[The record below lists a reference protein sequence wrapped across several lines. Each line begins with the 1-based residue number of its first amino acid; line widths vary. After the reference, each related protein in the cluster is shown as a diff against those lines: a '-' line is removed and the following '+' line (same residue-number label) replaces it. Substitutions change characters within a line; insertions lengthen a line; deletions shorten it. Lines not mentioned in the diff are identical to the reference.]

1 VTTDLDSILSGG
13 GAAAPAPE
21 TTEPTSPTPDA
32 DLPQPNSVAVPEG
45 EAEPQGDERGMVPLA
60 ALQESRGKVK
70 RYTEQVADF
79 ERRLK
84 ESNEHAERR
93 FNDLIAR
100 LQPQQ
105 QQPQQPQEEP
115 DFWADPKA
123 AIQSWLAP
131 VVGQLQSS
139 TEQRFDVV
147 TRSLAEQHLGADK
160 VKAAEDAFVNAAKAG
175 QVDQSD
181 WLRVK
186 DAPNRYAAAV
196 KWHND
201 QAIKAELQ
209 QAGGDLGSLREKIK
223 AEILAELETQQ
234 GTGTA
239 PAPANN
245 GAAPRP
251 VMPTN
256 LASARNVGVRSGP
269 AWGGPRPLAD
279 IFSRK

>member
-1 VTTDLDSILSGG
+1 VTTDLDSILPG
-13 GAAAPAPE
+13 GAVAPE
-21 TTEPTSPTPDA
+21 PEVTPEVKTAEAPQAEP
-32 DLPQPNSVAVPEG
+32 QQPEG
-45 EAEPQGDERGMVPLA
+45 EAEPQVDERGMVPLA

-70 RYTEQVADF
+70 RYTEQVAAF
-79 ERRLK
+79 EQRLK
-84 ESNEHAERR
+84 ESNEQAERR
-93 FNDLIAR
+93 FNDLVAR

-160 VKAAEDAFVNAAKAG
+160 VKAAEDAFVNAVKAG
-175 QVDQSD
+175 QVDVSD
-181 WLRVK
+181 YNRVR

-196 KWHND
+196 KWHQD

-223 AEILAELETQQ
+223 AEILAELNQ
-234 GTGTA
+234 GDNNTA
-239 PAPANN
+239 PATN

-269 AWGGPRPLAD
+269 AWNGPLPLAD

>member
-1 VTTDLDSILSGG
+1 VTTDLDSILPG
-13 GAAAPAPE
+13 GAVAPE
-21 TTEPTSPTPDA
+21 PEVTPEVKTAEAPQAEP
-32 DLPQPNSVAVPEG
+32 QQPEG
-45 EAEPQGDERGMVPLA
+45 EAEPQVDERGMVPLA

-70 RYTEQVADF
+70 RYTEQVAAF
-79 ERRLK
+79 EQRLK
-84 ESNEHAERR
+84 ESNEQAERR
-93 FNDLIAR
+93 FNDLVAR

-160 VKAAEDAFVNAAKAG
+160 VKAAEDAFVNAVKAG
-175 QVDQSD
+175 QVDVSD
-181 WLRVK
+181 YNRVR

-196 KWHND
+196 KWHQD

-209 QAGGDLGSLREKIK
+209 QAGGD
-223 AEILAELETQQ
+223 
-234 GTGTA
+234 
-239 PAPANN
+239 P
-245 GAAPRP
+245 
-251 VMPTN
+251 
-256 LASARNVGVRSGP
+256 GP
-269 AWGGPRPLAD
+269 AWNGPLPVAD

>member
-1 VTTDLDSILSGG
+1 MTDLDSILSGQ

-21 TTEPTSPTPDA
+21 TTEPTPKQETAPTQEGEGLTTDTGGG
-32 DLPQPNSVAVPEG
+32 G

-93 FNDLIAR
+93 FNDLVAR

-131 VVGQLQSS
+131 VVGQMQSS

-160 VKAAEDAFVNAAKAG
+160 VKAAEDAFVNAVKSG
-175 QVDQSD
+175 QVDVSD
-181 WLRVK
+181 YNRVK

-196 KWHND
+196 SWHND

-239 PAPANN
+239 PATT
-245 GAAPRP
+245 GAARTA
-251 VMPTN
+251 MPTN

-269 AWGGPRPLAD
+269 AWGGPQPLAD
-279 IFSRK
+279 IFARKR

>member
-1 VTTDLDSILSGG
+1 VTTDLDSILSGD
-13 GAAAPAPE
+13 GAPAPAPE
-21 TTEPTSPTPDA
+21 VTPEVKTAEPA
-32 DLPQPNSVAVPEG
+32 QAEPQQPEG

-84 ESNEHAERR
+84 ESSEQAERR
-93 FNDLIAR
+93 FNDLVAR

-131 VVGQLQSS
+131 VVGQMQSS

-160 VKAAEDAFVNAAKAG
+160 VKAAEDAFVNAVKLG
-175 QVDQSD
+175 QVDVSD
-181 WLRVK
+181 YNRVK

-196 KWHND
+196 KWHNE
-201 QAIKAELQ
+201 QAIKTELQ

-223 AEILAELETQQ
+223 AEILAELNQ
-234 GTGTA
+234 GDGTV
-239 PAPANN
+239 PASN

-269 AWGGPRPLAD
+269 AWGGPQPLAD
-279 IFSRK
+279 IFARKR